1 MESFC
6 STLKKSTGLGAS
18 AVSLQM
24 FLFMTFGN
32 FSNASYSPLSVFIKP
47 EFNITTLEVGLI
59 TSSIFLGALTM
70 FFFVGILVDRLGSGT
85 AIRISFAFIAL
96 GSLIALI
103 AGSYIELI
111 VGYYTIGFGYGAI
124 TPATNSAVM
133 EKYYPSHS
141 TPMGIK
147 QAGVPVGAALS
158 SLVLPVI
165 AFRLSLRYSFLAMLI
180 VSLVLILFVGRSR
193 RRKRTSRI
201 NYRRQIR
208 GIFGVMLHDKP
219 LVAISMTTAVLS
231 WGQQTLMT
239 YYVLFMTSVGY
250 EKYIAIILLFLIFAG
265 AVFGRISWMRL
276 GPRAFGGD
284 RIASMALIS
293 AIAGVLILAFPY
305 LSVDVY
311 ASGVLAFF
319 LGMNAVAWNSTYVT
333 VISELAP
340 TEKIGQY
347 SGSSLMFL
355 TFGTVIGAPVSGYIA
370 YSTGSY
376 YAMWIILGISLLVGS
391 LIFGTIVRK
400 LYKERTRKPGIEWEV

>member
-1 MESFC
+1 M
-6 STLKKSTGLGAS
+6 KKSVGVGAS

-47 EFNITTLEVGLI
+47 EFNITTIQVGVI

-70 FFFVGILVDRLGSGT
+70 FFFVGILVDRLGSRT

-96 GSLIALI
+96 GSLAALM
-103 AGSYIELI
+103 AQSYIELI
-111 VGYYTIGFGYGAI
+111 AGYYAIGFGYGAI
-124 TPATNSAVM
+124 TPATNSAIM

-158 SLVLPVI
+158 SLILPAI
-165 AFRLSLRYSFLAMLI
+165 AFRFSLRYAFLAMII
-180 VSLVLILFVGRSR
+180 VSIVLILSVGRNR
-193 RRKRTSRI
+193 NVRKKSNI
-201 NYRRQIR
+201 DYRRQIR
-208 GIFGVMLHDKP
+208 DMFSTMLHEKP
-219 LVAISMTTAVLS
+219 LVAISITTAVLS

-239 YYVLFMTSVGY
+239 YYVLFMTSINY
-250 EKYIAIILLFLIFAG
+250 ERYIAIILLFLIFTG

-276 GPRAFGGD
+276 GQKIFGKD
-284 RIASMALIS
+284 RIASMALITVF
-293 AIAGVLILAFPY
+293 AGSLILAFPY
-305 LSVDVY
+305 LSLNIY

-319 LGMNAVAWNSTYVT
+319 LGMNAVAWNSNYVT

-355 TFGTVIGAPVSGYIA
+355 TLGTIIGAPVSGYIV

-376 YAMWIILGISLLVGS
+376 YDMWIVLGSCLLASS
-391 LIFGTIVRK
+391 LIFATYVRR
-400 LYKERTRKPGIEWEV
+400 LYIETTGRAGNRRLT